1 MVQVK
6 NAVNYSF
13 RQKFK
18 PRIKNGVGWNI
29 DWERTATAREQVCYQ
44 MAFQERDVRAEVNGD
59 RGPGISERKL
69 GESSVMFLIDSEGGM
84 IDSGEE
90 TIQSGFNF
98 RGVGNFTFNGRTGH
112 LGVVISWLVG
122 ERARESSLQ
131 TSISGGG
138 ADGFSNTMSGRNM
151 FRTRR
156 MCNGHR
162 GTRSRPS
169 LLYSPGV
176 ESKGRNEI
184 LRGKRDSVGAIAIV
198 RRVDNKGD
206 VIREHFVDIKDNT
219 SVSVTT
225 ERVPSN
231 DRKRIRSGGW
241 EDFNSGR
248 GGAG

>member
-1 MVQVK
+1 M
-6 NAVNYSF
+6 
-13 RQKFK
+13 
-18 PRIKNGVGWNI
+18 GWNI
-29 DWERTATAREQVCYQ
+29 DWEETATAREQVGYQ

-90 TIQSGFNF
+90 TIQSDFNF
-98 RGVGNFTFNGRTGH
+98 RGVGNFTFNGGTCH

-122 ERARESSLQ
+122 ERARESLQ

-138 ADGFSNTMSGRNM
+138 ADGFSDAMSGRNM

-156 MCNGHR
+156 MCNSLR
-162 GTRSRPS
+162 RTRSRPS

-176 ESKGRNEI
+176 ERKSRDEI
-184 LRGKRDSVGAIAIV
+184 LRGKGNSVSAVAIV
-198 RRVDNKGD
+198 RRVDNQGD
-206 VIREHFVDIKDNT
+206 VIHEHFVDIEDNT

-225 ERVPSN
+225 EWVSSN
-231 DRKRIRSGGW
+231 DGKRIRSG
-241 EDFNSGR
+241 DGR
-248 GGAG
+248 TLTAEEVELDDLRLGRIPSRRMTCLACAGQK

>member
-1 MVQVK
+1 MVWAGTSTGRGPQRPE
-6 NAVNYSF
+6 S
-13 RQKFK
+13 RC
-18 PRIKNGVGWNI
+18 
-29 DWERTATAREQVCYQ
+29 ATRW
-44 MAFQERDVRAEVNGD
+44 RSVRAEVNGD

-69 GESSVMFLIDSEGGM
+69 GESSVVFLINSEGGM

-138 ADGFSNTMSGRNM
+138 ADGFSDAMSGRNM
-151 FRTRR
+151 FRT
-156 MCNGHR
+156 R

-176 ESKGRNEI
+176 ERKGRNEI
-184 LRGKRDSVGAIAIV
+184 LRGKGNSVGAIVIV
-198 RRVDNKGD
+198 RRVDNERD

-225 ERVPSN
+225 EWVPSN
-231 DRKRIRSGGW
+231 DRKRIRGGGW
-241 EDFNSGR
+241 EDLNSGR

>member
-1 MVQVK
+1 M
-6 NAVNYSF
+6 
-13 RQKFK
+13 
-18 PRIKNGVGWNI
+18 
-29 DWERTATAREQVCYQ
+29 CYQ

-98 RGVGNFTFNGRTGH
+98 RGVGNFTFNGGTGH

-122 ERARESSLQ
+122 EMARESSLQ

-138 ADGFSNTMSGRNM
+138 ADGFSNAMSGRNM

-156 MCNGHR
+156 MCNG
-162 GTRSRPS
+162 
-169 LLYSPGV
+169 
-176 ESKGRNEI
+176 
-184 LRGKRDSVGAIAIV
+184 LREVV
-198 RRVDNKGD
+198 QGD
-206 VIREHFVDIKDNT
+206 VIHEHFVDIKDNT

-225 ERVPSN
+225 EWVPSN

-241 EDFNSGR
+241 EDLNSGR

>member
-1 MVQVK
+1 M
-6 NAVNYSF
+6 
-13 RQKFK
+13 
-18 PRIKNGVGWNI
+18 
-29 DWERTATAREQVCYQ
+29 CYQ
-44 MAFQERDVRAEVNGD
+44 MAFQERDVRAEVNGN

-98 RGVGNFTFNGRTGH
+98 RGVGNFTFNGGTCH
-112 LGVVISWLVG
+112 LGVVISWLVE

-138 ADGFSNTMSGRNM
+138 ADGFSDAMSGRNM

-156 MCNGHR
+156 MCNSLR

-176 ESKGRNEI
+176 ERKGRDEI
-184 LRGKRDSVGAIAIV
+184 LRGKGNSVSAVAIV
-198 RRVDNKGD
+198 RRVDNQGD
-206 VIREHFVDIKDNT
+206 VIHEHLWISRT
-219 SVSVTT
+219 IQASVL
-225 ERVPSN
+225 P
-231 DRKRIRSGGW
+231 RSGCPPTMEKG
-241 EDFNSGR
+241 SGVGDGR
-248 GGAG
+248 TLTAEEVELDDLRLGRIPSRRMTCLACAGQK

>member
-1 MVQVK
+1 MVWAGTSTGRRPQRPE
-6 NAVNYSF
+6 S
-13 RQKFK
+13 R
-18 PRIKNGVGWNI
+18 G
-29 DWERTATAREQVCYQ
+29 
-44 MAFQERDVRAEVNGD
+44 EVNAD

-84 IDSGEE
+84 INSGEE

-138 ADGFSNTMSGRNM
+138 ADGFSDAMSGRNM

-156 MCNGHR
+156 MCNGPR

-176 ESKGRNEI
+176 ERKGRNEI
-184 LRGKRDSVGAIAIV
+184 LRGKGNSVGAVAIV
-198 RRVDNKGD
+198 RRVDNEGD
-206 VIREHFVDIKDNT
+206 VIHEHFVDIKDNT

-225 ERVPSN
+225 EWVPSN

-241 EDFNSGR
+241 EDLNSGR

>member
-1 MVQVK
+1 M
-6 NAVNYSF
+6 
-13 RQKFK
+13 
-18 PRIKNGVGWNI
+18 
-29 DWERTATAREQVCYQ
+29 CCQ

-59 RGPGISERKL
+59 RGPGIRERKL
-69 GESSVMFLIDSEGGM
+69 GEHSVVFLIDSEGGM

-98 RGVGNFTFNGRTGH
+98 RGVGNFTFNGRPGH

-138 ADGFSNTMSGRNM
+138 ADGYSDAMSGRNM

-156 MCNGHR
+156 MCNGPR

-169 LLYSPGV
+169 LLYAPVV
-176 ESKGRNEI
+176 ERKGRNEI
-184 LRGKRDSVGAIAIV
+184 LRGKGNSVSAVAIV
-198 RRVDNKGD
+198 RRVDNEGD
-206 VIREHFVDIKDNT
+206 VIHEHFVDIKDNT

-225 ERVPSN
+225 EWVPSN
-231 DRKRIRSGGW
+231 DRKRIRRGGW
-241 EDFNSGR
+241 EDLNSGR

>member
-1 MVQVK
+1 M
-6 NAVNYSF
+6 
-13 RQKFK
+13 
-18 PRIKNGVGWNI
+18 
-29 DWERTATAREQVCYQ
+29 DWEETATAREQVCYQ

-122 ERARESSLQ
+122 EKARESSLQ

-138 ADGFSNTMSGRNM
+138 ADFSDDMSGRNM

-156 MCNGHR
+156 MCNGPR

-176 ESKGRNEI
+176 ERKGRNEI
-184 LRGKRDSVGAIAIV
+184 LRGKGNSVSAVAIV
-198 RRVDNKGD
+198 RRVDNQGD
-206 VIREHFVDIKDNT
+206 VTHEHFVDIKDNT

-225 ERVPSN
+225 EWVLSN

-241 EDFNSGR
+241 EALTAEEVELDDLRLGR
-248 GGAG
+248 IPSRRMTCLACAGQK